1 MSYTNLSLTYEF
13 PDTLLLELLKKKANS
28 SPLPK
33 NLTEKRQL
41 LRKLMNVRKPGGL
54 NPELLKLQNY
64 ELPGQ
69 REEKDMHLRKD
80 RYFVEDNAWH
90 KMADNKA
97 RHFLPRNP
105 FSTNKS

>member
-13 PDTLLLELLKKKANS
+13 PDTLLLEHSKKKANS
-28 SPLPK
+28 SPLLE

-41 LRKLMNVRKPGGL
+41 LRKLIIVRKPGRL

-64 ELPGQ
+64 ELSRQ

-90 KMADNKA
+90 KMANNKA

-105 FSTNKS
+105 FFTYKS